1 MRSLPGS
8 RNKKQKDTGKRYN
21 VCMDNLSAVF
31 LIWVSIF
38 GVSQLMGFII
48 DLIAWAVRRKHP
60 ARIEKSE
67 DVIYPEFLTVHIWH
81 DSHRSHGYK
90 QITFIRK
97 DDNKY
102 KKYINLSVG
111 GWIANILLYLF
122 CLAVIFAVPVIV
134 FILAPNDPHPELI
147 GWSPIVFFLFLHVHL
162 TGPDTLARIELNKY
176 LKAQDR

>member
-1 MRSLPGS
+1 
-8 RNKKQKDTGKRYN
+8 
-21 VCMDNLSAVF
+21 MDNLSAVF

-60 ARIEKSE
+60 AKIEKSE

-90 QITFIRK
+90 KITFIRK
-97 DDNKY
+97 GDNKY

-111 GWIANILLYLF
+111 GWIANILMYLF
-122 CLAVIFAVPVIV
+122 CLLVIFALPIGV
-134 FILAPNDPHPELI
+134 FIYAPDYPHPELVF
-147 GWSPIVFFLFLHVHL
+147 GYSLIVFFIFLHVHL
-162 TGPDTLARIELNKY
+162 TGPDTIARIELNKY
-176 LKAQDR
+176 LKSQDR

>member
-1 MRSLPGS
+1 
-8 RNKKQKDTGKRYN
+8 
-21 VCMDNLSAVF
+21 MDNLSAVF

-102 KKYINLSVG
+102 KKYIKRSAG
-111 GWIANILLYLF
+111 GWIAKILLDLF
-122 CLAVIFAVPVIV
+122 CLLVIFAFPIAGL
-134 FILAPNDPHPELI
+134 IYAPDFPHPELLFGYSAI
-147 GWSPIVFFLFLHVHL
+147 IFFVFLHVYL
-162 TGPDTLARIELNKY
+162 TGPDILARMELNKY
-176 LKAQDR
+176 LKEQRK